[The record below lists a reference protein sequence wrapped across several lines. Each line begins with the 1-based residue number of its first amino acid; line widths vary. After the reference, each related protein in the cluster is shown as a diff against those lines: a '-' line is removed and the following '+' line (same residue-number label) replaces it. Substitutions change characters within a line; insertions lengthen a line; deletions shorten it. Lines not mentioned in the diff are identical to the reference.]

1 MTMILGEPRRALD
14 AALAAVALRCE
25 DDDTVRAWPRRWRAP
40 RVSHSESVFYGSF
53 VWLATQGAR
62 PPKTAVAGP
71 GSGPRA
77 RRRVRASGR

>member
-53 VWLATQGAR
+53 VWL
-62 PPKTAVAGP
+62 
-71 GSGPRA
+71 PRA
-77 RRRVRASGR
+77 RDRPKRQLPARAVGRGPAGG